1 MGKMSRYRVPNSS
14 DLLRKLTDELE
25 PLYGRNEAKSISFI
39 LIENIFGWYKTY
51 IIAGE
56 PLDGFSDS
64 IFVKLESYMNRL
76 KNYEPIQYIL
86 SETLFYGRKFFVDR
100 SVLVP
105 RPETEELVSLV
116 ISQHKMKSEIKVLD
130 VGTGS
135 GCIAITID
143 KELPPTEVYAMDID
157 KDALQTA
164 RKNAIIH
171 NSQVM
176 FVQDDI
182 FHYQPSYPMFDVVVS
197 NPPYVTESEKGLMN
211 RNVLDYE
218 PHLALFVPDEDSI
231 RYYAAIV
238 SFCELYLSPSGKI
251 YFEINERL
259 ANKVIDLL
267 KVRNYKEIFLFKDF
281 NNKNRIISA
290 KKGES

>member
-1 MGKMSRYRVPNSS
+1 MSAYRVSNSS
-14 DLLRKLTDELE
+14 ELLRKLTDELE

-56 PLDGFSDS
+56 PLESFSDS
-64 IFVKLESYMNRL
+64 IFNKLDAYMLRL
-76 KNYEPIQYIL
+76 KNHEPIQYIL
-86 SETLFYGRKFFVDR
+86 GEALFYGRKFFVDK

-116 ISQHKMKSEIKVLD
+116 LSQHKAKSEVKILD

-157 KDALQTA
+157 KEALQTA
-164 RKNAIIH
+164 RKNAMIH
-171 NSQVM
+171 NSKVM

-182 FHYQPSYPMFDVVVS
+182 FNYQPSYPMFDVVVS

-211 RNVLDYE
+211 RNVLDFE
-218 PHLALFVPDEDSI
+218 PSVALFVPDEDAV
-231 RYYAAIV
+231 RYYAAIIR
-238 SFCELYLSPSGKI
+238 FCELYLVPGGKV
-251 YFEINERL
+251 YFEINERFG
-259 ANKVIDLL
+259 NKIVDLL
-267 KVRNYKEIFLFKDF
+267 KGRHYDEIFLFKDF
-281 NNKNRIISA
+281 NNKNRIVSA
-290 KKGES
+290 KKES

>member
-1 MGKMSRYRVPNSS
+1 MNRYRVPNSS

-56 PLDGFSDS
+56 PLDSFSDS
-64 IFVKLESYMNRL
+64 IFIKLESYMERL
-76 KNYEPIQYIL
+76 KKYEPIQYIL
-86 SETLFYGRKFFVDR
+86 GEALFYGRKFFVDK

-116 ISQHKMKSEIKVLD
+116 ISQHKAKSEMKMLD

-135 GCIAITID
+135 GCIAITVD

-157 KDALQTA
+157 KEALQTA
-164 RKNAIIH
+164 RKNAMIH
-171 NSQVM
+171 NSHVM

-182 FHYQPSYPMFDVVVS
+182 FNYQPSYPMFDVVVS

-218 PHLALFVPDEDSI
+218 PHLALFVPDDDSV
-231 RYYAAIV
+231 RYYAAVIR
-238 SFCELYLSPSGKI
+238 FCEFYLQTDGKI

-259 ANKVIDLL
+259 ANKVLDVL
-267 KVRNYKEIFLFKDF
+267 KAHHYEEIFLFKDF
-281 NNKNRIISA
+281 NNKNRIVSA
-290 KKGES
+290 KKAR

>member
-1 MGKMSRYRVPNSS
+1 MNRYRVSNSS
-14 DLLRKLTDELE
+14 ELLRKLTDELE

-56 PLDGFSDS
+56 PLESFSDS
-64 IFVKLESYMNRL
+64 IFTKLGQYMERL

-86 SETLFYGRKFFVDR
+86 GEALFYGRKFYVDKT
-100 SVLVP
+100 VLVP

-116 ISQHKMKSEIKVLD
+116 ISQHKAKSEIKLLD
-130 VGTGS
+130 IGTGS

-143 KELPPTEVYAMDID
+143 KELPPTEVYAIDVD
-157 KDALQTA
+157 KDTLQTA
-164 RKNAIIH
+164 RKNAMIH

-176 FVQDDI
+176 FIQDDI
-182 FHYQPSYPMFDVVVS
+182 FHFQPTYPVFDVVVS

-211 RNVLDYE
+211 RNVLDFE
-218 PHLALFVPDEDSI
+218 PHLALFVPDEDSV
-231 RYYAAIV
+231 RYYAAIIR
-238 SFCELYLSPSGKI
+238 FCELHLVQDGKL

-267 KVRNYKEIFLFKDF
+267 KSRNYEEIFLFKDY

-290 KKGES
+290 KKASI

>member
-1 MGKMSRYRVPNSS
+1 MNRYRVSNSS
-14 DLLRKLTDELE
+14 ELLRKLTDELV

-56 PLDGFSDS
+56 PLESFSDS
-64 IFVKLESYMNRL
+64 IFTKLEQYMNRL

-86 SETLFYGRKFFVDR
+86 GEALFYGRKYYVDKT
-100 SVLVP
+100 VLVP

-116 ISQHKMKSEIKVLD
+116 ISQHKAKSEIKLLD
-130 VGTGS
+130 IGTGS

-143 KELPPTEVYAMDID
+143 KELPPTEVYAMDVD

-164 RKNAIIH
+164 RKNAMIH
-171 NSQVM
+171 NSRVM
-176 FVQDDI
+176 FIQDDI
-182 FHYQPSYPMFDVVVS
+182 FHFQPTYPVFDVVVS
-197 NPPYVTESEKGLMN
+197 NPPYVMESEKGLMN
-211 RNVLDYE
+211 RNVLDFE
-218 PHLALFVPDEDSI
+218 PHIALFVPDEDSV
-231 RYYAAIV
+231 RYYAAVIR
-238 SFCELYLSPSGKI
+238 FCELHLIQDGKL

-267 KVRNYKEIFLFKDF
+267 KSRNYEEIFLFKDY

-290 KKGES
+290 KKASI

>member
-1 MGKMSRYRVPNSS
+1 MSPYRVANSS
-14 DLLRKLTDELE
+14 ELLRKLTDELE

-39 LIENIFGWYKTY
+39 IIENIFGWYKTY

-64 IFVKLESYMNRL
+64 IFFKLESYMYRL
-76 KNYEPIQYIL
+76 KNFEPVQYII
-86 SETLFYGRKFFVDR
+86 SEALFYGRKYFVDKT
-100 SVLVP
+100 VLVP

-116 ISQHKMKSEIKVLD
+116 ISQHKAKSEIKLLD

-143 KELPPTEVYAMDID
+143 KDLPPTEVYAMDVD
-157 KDALQTA
+157 RDTLQTA
-164 RKNAIIH
+164 RKNAMIH

-182 FHYQPSYPMFDVVVS
+182 FNPQPSYPVFDVVVS
-197 NPPYVTESEKGLMN
+197 NPPYVTESEKSFMN

-218 PHLALFVPDEDSI
+218 PPLALFVPDED
-231 RYYAAIV
+231 AIKFYTAITN
-238 SFCELYLSPSGKI
+238 FCEFYLQPEGKL

-259 ANKVIDLL
+259 GNKVIDLL
-267 KVRNYKEIFLFKDF
+267 KSRNYEEVYLFKDF

-290 KKGES
+290 KKSGN

>member
-1 MGKMSRYRVPNSS
+1 MSQYKVSNSS
-14 DLLRKLTDELE
+14 ELLRKLTDELE

-39 LIENIFGWYKTY
+39 LIEHIFGWYKTY

-56 PLDGFSDS
+56 PLSGFTDS

-76 KNYEPIQYIL
+76 KSYEPIQYIL
-86 SETLFYGRKFFVDR
+86 SEALFYGRKFFVDR

-116 ISQHKMKSEIKVLD
+116 ISQHKAKSEIKILD
-130 VGTGS
+130 IGTGS
-135 GCIAITID
+135 GCIAITLD
-143 KELPPTEVYAMDID
+143 KELPPSEVYAMDID

-164 RKNAIIH
+164 RKNAIVH
-171 NSQVM
+171 NSEVM

-238 SFCELYLSPSGKI
+238 RFCELYLLPSGKL

-267 KVRNYKEIFLFKDF
+267 KSRHYEEIFLFKDF

-290 KKGES
+290 KKSQS